1 MFSSMQ
7 LPLKAVIEVVVVVAV
22 VQVVVTDSDSEII
35 QSCI

>member
-7 LPLKAVIEVVVVVAV
+7 LPLKAVIEVVVVVV